1 VRRDKTVNFEF
12 VDSVPAQLKDDTV
25 YVSIRYA
32 TAVHRCFC
40 GCGNEVVTPL
50 SPTDWA
56 VTFDGESISLDPS
69 IGSWSLPCQ
78 SHYWIERSRVKWA
91 PRWSKERIRAGRAAD
106 LIAKVRYYED
116 DDPADR
122 VEHSG
127 RRSHD
132 PPPNSGQGL
141 WSRFARLWR
150 RKDQ

>member
-1 VRRDKTVNFEF
+1 VNFEF

-25 YVSIRYA
+25 YISIRYA

-40 GCGNEVVTPL
+40 GCGSEVVTPL

-69 IGSWSLPCQ
+69 VGSWSLPCQ
-78 SHYWIERSRVKWA
+78 SHYWIRRNRVKWA

-106 LIAKVRYYED
+106 SIAKARYYQD
-116 DDPADR
+116 DDP
-122 VEHSG
+122 ESG
-127 RRSHD
+127 GSSD
-132 PPPNSGQGL
+132 PSSSKSLRNSGEPL

-150 RKDQ
+150 KKDQ